1 MPTNLYGPG
10 DNFERENSH
19 VMPALI
25 RRFHEAVESG
35 AERVVLWGTGT
46 PRREF
51 LHVDDLGRAIVHL
64 LDAYDEPEHINVGVG
79 QDVSIRELAE
89 TIADVVGFTGEI
101 VQDTSR
107 PDGTPRKLL
116 DVSRITELGW
126 TPRVALREGI
136 ESTYRWFVE
145 HRAEARL

>member
-1 MPTNLYGPG
+1 
-10 DNFERENSH
+10 
-19 VMPALI
+19 LI

-35 AERVVLWGTGT
+35 AGQVVLWGSGT

-64 LDAYDEPEHINVGVG
+64 LDAYDEPEPINVGVG
-79 QDVSIRELAE
+79 EDVSIRELAE
-89 TIADVVGFTGEI
+89 MIADVVGFRGEI

-116 DVSRITELGW
+116 DVSRIRALDWKPLIG
-126 TPRVALREGI
+126 LREGV

-145 HRAEARL
+145 HRVDARL